1 MKIHKHLLRLGI
13 ALVLL
18 LTGCS
23 SNGENPE
30 DAVASSELKSEKAS
44 EWGEADEVEG
54 VEAGQQE
61 IEEVEFVSF
70 EDNEE
75 AKKIADSVILGDE
88 SDIQAGFAVIFLN
101 YSFDEMFQF
110 EKNDDK
116 KTIVGYPINQ
126 TLKESIE
133 DFKVGDVEAKQTLYD
148 VFSKLDYQFLGVLNG
163 IDDDYEIHV
172 LDEKESN
179 NKLIIFNKDG
189 YLHNSFAN

>member
-1 MKIHKHLLRLGI
+1 MKIHKHLLRLGV
-13 ALVLL
+13 ALALL
-18 LTGCS
+18 LAGCS

-30 DAVASSELKSEKAS
+30 DAVASSELESEEAS
-44 EWGEADEVEG
+44 KWGEADEVEG
-54 VEAGQQE
+54 VEAGLQE

-88 SDIQAGFAVIFLN
+88 SDIQAGFAVMFLN
-101 YSFDEMFQF
+101 NSFDEMFQF

-126 TLKESIE
+126 TLKELIE
-133 DFKVGDVEAKQTLYD
+133 DFKVGDIETKQTFYD

-189 YLHNSFAN
+189 YLHNSFGN

>member
-1 MKIHKHLLRLGI
+1 MKIHKHLLRLGV
-13 ALVLL
+13 ALALL
-18 LTGCS
+18 LAGCS

-30 DAVASSELKSEKAS
+30 DAVASSELESEEAS
-44 EWGEADEVEG
+44 KWGEADEVEG
-54 VEAGQQE
+54 VEAGLQE

-88 SDIQAGFAVIFLN
+88 SDIQAGFAVMFLN
-101 YSFDEMFQF
+101 NSFDEMFQF

-126 TLKESIE
+126 TLKELIE
-133 DFKVGDVEAKQTLYD
+133 DFKVGDIEAKQTFYD

-189 YLHNSFAN
+189 YLHNSFGN